1 MPRKK
6 NQTLV
11 ETQCLRLTD
20 VKNNAQN
27 PFSHLFEMLN
37 QRRDQ
42 ITSSFF
48 LKKNKSNMENT
59 KGSLPKFQIEMLN
72 ILQKMVK
79 ILRGPFSNSSFIIY
93 HSSLK

>member
-6 NQTLV
+6 NQTLID
-11 ETQCLRLTD
+11 TQCLRITD

-27 PFSHLFEMLN
+27 PFTHLFEMLN

-59 KGSLPKFQIEMLN
+59 KGSLPN
-72 ILQKMVK
+72 VK
-79 ILRGPFSNSSFIIY
+79 IDT
-93 HSSLK
+93 LKIS

>member
-27 PFSHLFEMLN
+27 PFSHLFDMIN
-37 QRRDQ
+37 QRRDAYL
-42 ITSSFF
+42 FVF
-48 LKKNKSNMENT
+48 LKKNTSNMENT
-59 KGSLPKFQIEMLN
+59 KSSCQKFQMATHYFT
-72 ILQKMVK
+72 KK
-79 ILRGPFSNSSFIIY
+79 RSKY
-93 HSSLK
+93 